1 MAIHSCNNF
10 HSHYL
15 KISLSPSICISLLSS
30 IFNFLPIAR
39 SSLLADEEQYWHSVP
54 GFCNSLSMPEH
65 RRGQKAEQGI
75 GPCSDGRLS
84 G

>member
-1 MAIHSCNNF
+1 MAIHSCNNY

-15 KISLSPSICISLLSS
+15 KILLSF

-54 GFCNSLSMPEH
+54 GFCNSLSMPKH
-65 RRGQKAEQGI
+65 RQRAK
-75 GPCSDGRLS
+75 S
-84 G
+84 